1 MFEDRMLIIKAK
13 QGEWTA
19 FERIYEKY
27 LDALLTIAFSLLS
40 NHQEAEDVVHDVFA
54 KFMESLETFQL
65 RGSLKG
71 FLATCVANRCRDQLR
86 SHKRHARHHDR
97 LQLDDHQEPTC
108 PSHETVA
115 QEQATRLQRALQNI
129 PSEQREMIVL
139 KIHSDLSF
147 RALARQLALPLGTVQ
162 GRYRTGIDK
171 LRGLLSGDGD

>member
-1 MFEDRMLIIKAK
+1 MFEDRILIIKAK

-19 FERIYEKY
+19 FEQIYEKY

-54 KFMESLETFQL
+54 KFMESLATFQL

-71 FLATCVANRCRDQLR
+71 FLATCVANRCRDHLR
-86 SHKRHARHHDR
+86 NRKRHARHHDR
-97 LQLDDHQEPTC
+97 IQLDDHEGPIC
-108 PSHETVA
+108 PSHAAVA
-115 QEQATRLQRALQNI
+115 QEQATQLQHALQAI
-129 PSEQREMIVL
+129 PGEQREMIVL

-162 GRYRTGIDK
+162 GRYRTGMQQ
-171 LRGLLSGDGD
+171 LRSLLSGDGD